1 MVFLHMINHNLS
13 SEMIRKIKLLILIL
27 ILHSNQG
34 LSQTREIGGTG
45 DFVDGIAAIVN
56 DGVVLR
62 SEVEDQV
69 TMLMRN
75 FERQGAQLPP
85 IGQLRE
91 DVLERL
97 ILQRIQLQ
105 RAERYGISISDE
117 GLNAAI
123 NNVAQNNNVT
133 FEEFPEV
140 LAAEGIDYFKYRNEL
155 KQQITLDE
163 LRQREVS
170 SRISVSQSEL
180 DSYLIL
186 QKEEDQKAYD
196 YDLSHILLPLTNRSG
211 QGEINRKQ
219 EMIIDLR
226 LRIENGE
233 AFESIAR
240 SFSEGQQSSNGG
252 RLGWMKGNE
261 LPEIFV
267 SAIRNTKIGEL
278 SQPFQSASGFHLLK
292 VNGIKGNDPVIEEQI
307 NVRHILIKTNEILD
321 DAAAEEKLKTIRT
334 QIIDEG
340 DFGAVA
346 SAVSEDPGSAQDG
359 GDMGWAPRG
368 FFVPEFEEIAY
379 SLEMNQISTPFKSRY
394 GWHIIQ
400 FMGQRSHDITEEVQR
415 RKAVSAIRNL
425 KLSDEIEIWAREL
438 RDEAYVEKLPF
449 D

>member
-75 FERQGAQLPP
+75 FEKQGAQLPP

-379 SLEMNQISTPFKSRY
+379 SLEMNQISAPFKSRY

>member
-13 SEMIRKIKLLILIL
+13 SDMIRKIKLLILIL

-34 LSQTREIGGTG
+34 VTQTREIGGTG

-69 TMLMRN
+69 TMLLRN

-186 QKEEDQKAYD
+186 QREEDQKAYD
-196 YDLSHILLPLTNRSG
+196 YDLSHILVPLTSRSG

-219 EMIIDLR
+219 ELIIDLR
-226 LRIENGE
+226 LKIENGE
-233 AFESIAR
+233 AFETIAR
-240 SFSEGQQSSNGG
+240 NFSGGQQSSNGG
-252 RLGWMKGNE
+252 RLGWMKGSE

-278 SQPFQSASGFHLLK
+278 SQTFQSASGFHLLQ

-379 SLEMNQISTPFKSRY
+379 SLEMNQISAPFKSRY

>member
-69 TMLMRN
+69 TMLLRN

-379 SLEMNQISTPFKSRY
+379 SLEMNQIISN
-394 GWHIIQ
+394 
-400 FMGQRSHDITEEVQR
+400 E
-415 RKAVSAIRNL
+415 
-425 KLSDEIEIWAREL
+425 
-438 RDEAYVEKLPF
+438 
-449 D
+449 

>member
-69 TMLMRN
+69 TMLLRN

-186 QKEEDQKAYD
+186 QREEDQKAYD
-196 YDLSHILLPLTNRSG
+196 YDLSHILVPLTSRSG

-219 EMIIDLR
+219 ELIIDLR

-233 AFESIAR
+233 AFETIAR
-240 SFSEGQQSSNGG
+240 NFSEGQQSSNGG
-252 RLGWMKGNE
+252 RLGWMKGSE

-292 VNGIKGNDPVIEEQI
+292 VNGIKGNDPVIEEQV

-379 SLEMNQISTPFKSRY
+379 SLEMNQISAPFKSRY

>member
-34 LSQTREIGGTG
+34 VTQTREIGGTG

-69 TMLMRN
+69 TMLLRN

-123 NNVAQNNNVT
+123 NNVAQNNNVA

-186 QKEEDQKAYD
+186 QREEDQKAYD
-196 YDLSHILLPLTNRSG
+196 YDLSHILVPLTSRSG

-219 EMIIDLR
+219 ELIIDLR

-233 AFESIAR
+233 AFETIAR
-240 SFSEGQQSSNGG
+240 NFSEGQQSSNGG
-252 RLGWMKGNE
+252 RLGWMKGSE

-267 SAIRNTKIGEL
+267 SAIRNTKISEL
-278 SQPFQSASGFHLLK
+278 SQPFQSASGFHLLR

-379 SLEMNQISTPFKSRY
+379 SLEMNQISAPFKSRY

>member
-1 MVFLHMINHNLS
+1 M
-13 SEMIRKIKLLILIL
+13 
-27 ILHSNQG
+27 
-34 LSQTREIGGTG
+34 
-45 DFVDGIAAIVN
+45 
-56 DGVVLR
+56 
-62 SEVEDQV
+62 
-69 TMLMRN
+69 
-75 FERQGAQLPP
+75 
-85 IGQLRE
+85 
-91 DVLERL
+91 
-97 ILQRIQLQ
+97 
-105 RAERYGISISDE
+105 
-117 GLNAAI
+117 NAAI

-196 YDLSHILLPLTNRSG
+196 YDLSHILLPLTSRSG

-278 SQPFQSASGFHLLK
+278 SQPFQSASGFHL
-292 VNGIKGNDPVIEEQI
+292 
-307 NVRHILIKTNEILD
+307 
-321 DAAAEEKLKTIRT
+321 A
-334 QIIDEG
+334 
-340 DFGAVA
+340 
-346 SAVSEDPGSAQDG
+346 
-359 GDMGWAPRG
+359 
-368 FFVPEFEEIAY
+368 
-379 SLEMNQISTPFKSRY
+379 
-394 GWHIIQ
+394 
-400 FMGQRSHDITEEVQR
+400 
-415 RKAVSAIRNL
+415 
-425 KLSDEIEIWAREL
+425 
-438 RDEAYVEKLPF
+438 
-449 D
+449 

>member
-1 MVFLHMINHNLS
+1 MVILHMINHNLS

-34 LSQTREIGGTG
+34 VTQTREIGGTG

-69 TMLMRN
+69 TMLIRN
-75 FERQGAQLPP
+75 FERQGAQPPP

-186 QKEEDQKAYD
+186 QREEDQKAYD
-196 YDLSHILLPLTNRSG
+196 YDLSHILVPLSSRSAKA
-211 QGEINRKQ
+211 EINRKQ
-219 EMIIDLR
+219 GLIIDLR
-226 LRIENGE
+226 SRIENGE
-233 AFESIAR
+233 AFETIAR
-240 SFSEGQQSSNGG
+240 NFSEGQQSSNGG
-252 RLGWMKGNE
+252 RLGWMKGSE
-261 LPEIFV
+261 LPEIFL
-267 SAIRNTKIGEL
+267 SAIINTKIGEL
-278 SQPFQSASGFHLLK
+278 SEPFQSASGLHLLK
-292 VNGIKGNDPVIEEQI
+292 VNGVKGNDAVIEEQV
-307 NVRHILIKTNEILD
+307 NVRHILIKTNQILD

-379 SLEMNQISTPFKSRY
+379 SLEMNQISAPFKSRY
-394 GWHIIQ
+394 G
-400 FMGQRSHDITEEVQR
+400 
-415 RKAVSAIRNL
+415 
-425 KLSDEIEIWAREL
+425 
-438 RDEAYVEKLPF
+438 
-449 D
+449 

>member
-69 TMLMRN
+69 TMLLRN

-196 YDLSHILLPLTNRSG
+196 YDLSHILLPLTSRSG

-219 EMIIDLR
+219 EIIIDLR

-379 SLEMNQISTPFKSRY
+379 SLEMNQISAPFKSRY
-394 GWHIIQ
+394 GWHIIK
-400 FMGQRSHDITEEVQR
+400 FMGERSHDFTEEVQR

>member
-13 SEMIRKIKLLILIL
+13 SDMIKKIKLLILIL

-34 LSQTREIGGTG
+34 VTQTREIGGTG

-69 TMLMRN
+69 TMLLRN

-186 QKEEDQKAYD
+186 QREEDQKAYD
-196 YDLSHILLPLTNRSG
+196 YDLSHILVPLTSRSG

-219 EMIIDLR
+219 ELIMDLR

-233 AFESIAR
+233 AFETIAR
-240 SFSEGQQSSNGG
+240 NFSEGQQSSNGG
-252 RLGWMKGNE
+252 RLGWMKGSE

-278 SQPFQSASGFHLLK
+278 SQPFQSASGFHLLQ

-379 SLEMNQISTPFKSRY
+379 SLEINQISAPFKSRY

>member
-1 MVFLHMINHNLS
+1 MVFLHMINHNLYLD
-13 SEMIRKIKLLILIL
+13 MIRKIKLLILIL

-34 LSQTREIGGTG
+34 VTQTREIGGTG

-69 TMLMRN
+69 TMLLRN

-186 QKEEDQKAYD
+186 QREEDQKAYD
-196 YDLSHILLPLTNRSG
+196 YDLSHILVPLTSRSG
-211 QGEINRKQ
+211 QGEINQKQ
-219 EMIIDLR
+219 ELIIDLR

-233 AFESIAR
+233 AFETIAR
-240 SFSEGQQSSNGG
+240 NFSEGQQSSNGG
-252 RLGWMKGNE
+252 RLGWMKGSE

-278 SQPFQSASGFHLLK
+278 SQPFQSASGFHLLQ

-334 QIIDEG
+334 QIIDKG

-379 SLEMNQISTPFKSRY
+379 SLEMNQISAPFKSRY

>member
-1 MVFLHMINHNLS
+1 MVILHMINHNLF
-13 SEMIRKIKLLILIL
+13 SEMNRKIKLLILIL
-27 ILHSNQG
+27 ILYSSQG
-34 LSQTREIGGTG
+34 VTQTREIGGAG

-69 TMLMRN
+69 TLLLRN

-123 NNVAQNNNVT
+123 NNVALNNNVT
-133 FEEFPEV
+133 FEEFPEI

-196 YDLSHILLPLTNRSG
+196 YDLSHILLPITSRSG
-211 QGEINRKQ
+211 EGEINRKQ

-226 LRIENGE
+226 LRIQEGEN
-233 AFESIAR
+233 FESIAR
-240 SFSEGQQSSNGG
+240 SFSEGQQSTNGG
-252 RLGWMKGNE
+252 RLGWMKGSE

-292 VNGIKGNDPVIEEQI
+292 VNGIKGNDPVIEDQI

-359 GDMGWAPRG
+359 GDMGWAPKG

-379 SLEMNQISTPFKSRY
+379 SLEMNQISAPFRSRY

-400 FMGQRSHDITEEVQR
+400 YMGQRSHDITEEVQR

-425 KLSDEIEIWAREL
+425 KLSDETEIWAREL

>member
-69 TMLMRN
+69 TMLLRN

-196 YDLSHILLPLTNRSG
+196 YDLSHILLPLTSRSG
-211 QGEINRKQ
+211 QAEINRKQ

-379 SLEMNQISTPFKSRY
+379 SLEMNQISAPFKSRY

-400 FMGQRSHDITEEVQR
+400 FMGQRSHDITQEVQR

>member
-69 TMLMRN
+69 TMLLRN

-196 YDLSHILLPLTNRSG
+196 YDLSHILLPLTSRSG

-226 LRIENGE
+226 SRIENGE

-379 SLEMNQISTPFKSRY
+379 SLEMNQISQPFRSRY

>member
-1 MVFLHMINHNLS
+1 MVFLHMINHNLC

-69 TMLMRN
+69 TMLLRN

-196 YDLSHILLPLTNRSG
+196 YDLSHILLPLTSRSG

-379 SLEMNQISTPFKSRY
+379 SLEMNQISQPFRSRY

>member
-13 SEMIRKIKLLILIL
+13 SDMIRKVKLLILLL
-27 ILHSNQG
+27 ILYSNQG
-34 LSQTREIGGTG
+34 VTQTREIGGTG

-69 TMLMRN
+69 TMLLRN

-140 LAAEGIDYFKYRNEL
+140 LAAEGVDYFKYRNEL

-186 QKEEDQKAYD
+186 QREEDQKAYD
-196 YDLSHILLPLTNRSG
+196 YDLSHILVPLTSRSG

-219 EMIIDLR
+219 ELIMDLR

-233 AFESIAR
+233 AFETIAR
-240 SFSEGQQSSNGG
+240 NFSEGQQSSNGG
-252 RLGWMKGNE
+252 RLGWMKGSE

-267 SAIRNTKIGEL
+267 SAIRNIKIGEL
-278 SQPFQSASGFHLLK
+278 SQPFQSASGFHLLQ

-379 SLEMNQISTPFKSRY
+379 SLEINQISAPFKSRY

>member
-27 ILHSNQG
+27 ILNSNQG
-34 LSQTREIGGTG
+34 LSQTRELGGTG

-69 TMLMRN
+69 TMLLRN

-196 YDLSHILLPLTNRSG
+196 YDLSHILLPLTSRSG

-379 SLEMNQISTPFKSRY
+379 SLEMNQISAPFKSRY

>member
-1 MVFLHMINHNLS
+1 
-13 SEMIRKIKLLILIL
+13 MIRKIKLLILIL
-27 ILHSNQG
+27 ILHTNQG

-69 TMLMRN
+69 TMLLRN

-186 QKEEDQKAYD
+186 QKEEGQKAYD
-196 YDLSHILLPLTNRSG
+196 YDLSHILVPLTSRSG

-219 EMIIDLR
+219 ELIIDLR

-233 AFESIAR
+233 AFETIAR
-240 SFSEGQQSSNGG
+240 NFSEGQQSSNGG
-252 RLGWMKGNE
+252 RLGWMKGSE

-267 SAIRNTKIGEL
+267 SAIRNTKIDEL

-379 SLEMNQISTPFKSRY
+379 SLEMNQISAPFKSRY

>member
-34 LSQTREIGGTG
+34 VTQTREIGGTG

-69 TMLMRN
+69 TMLLRN

-186 QKEEDQKAYD
+186 QREEDQKAYD
-196 YDLSHILLPLTNRSG
+196 YDLSHILVPLTSRSG

-219 EMIIDLR
+219 ELIIDLR

-233 AFESIAR
+233 AFETIAR
-240 SFSEGQQSSNGG
+240 NFSEGQQSSNGG
-252 RLGWMKGNE
+252 RLGWMKGSE

-292 VNGIKGNDPVIEEQI
+292 VNGIKGNDPVIEEQV

-379 SLEMNQISTPFKSRY
+379 SLEMNQISVPFKSRY

>member
-69 TMLMRN
+69 TMLLRN

-105 RAERYGISISDE
+105 RADRYGISISDE

-196 YDLSHILLPLTNRSG
+196 YDLSHILLPLTSRSG

-359 GDMGWAPRG
+359 GNMGWTPRG

-379 SLEMNQISTPFKSRY
+379 SLEMNQISQPFRSRY

-415 RKAVSAIRNL
+415 RKAVSAIRNM

>member
-13 SEMIRKIKLLILIL
+13 SDMIRKIKLLILIL

-34 LSQTREIGGTG
+34 VTQTREIGGTG

-69 TMLMRN
+69 TMLLRN

-186 QKEEDQKAYD
+186 QREEDQKAYD
-196 YDLSHILLPLTNRSG
+196 YDLSHILVPLTSRSG

-219 EMIIDLR
+219 ELIIDLR

-233 AFESIAR
+233 AFETIAR
-240 SFSEGQQSSNGG
+240 NFSEGQQSSNGG
-252 RLGWMKGNE
+252 RLGWMKGSE

-278 SQPFQSASGFHLLK
+278 SQPFQSGSGFHLLQ

-379 SLEMNQISTPFKSRY
+379 SLEMNQISAPFKSRY

>member
-69 TMLMRN
+69 TMLLRN

-170 SRISVSQSEL
+170 SRISVSLSEL

-196 YDLSHILLPLTNRSG
+196 YDLSHILLPLTSRSG
-211 QGEINRKQ
+211 QAEINRKQ

-261 LPEIFV
+261 LPEIFL
-267 SAIRNTKIGEL
+267 SAIRKTKIGEL

-379 SLEMNQISTPFKSRY
+379 SLEMNQISAPFKSRY

>member
-13 SEMIRKIKLLILIL
+13 SDMIRKIKLLILIL

-34 LSQTREIGGTG
+34 VTQTREIGGTG

-69 TMLMRN
+69 TMLLRN

-133 FEEFPEV
+133 FEDFPEV

-186 QKEEDQKAYD
+186 QREEDQKAYD
-196 YDLSHILLPLTNRSG
+196 YDLSHILVPLTSRSG

-219 EMIIDLR
+219 ELIIDLR

-233 AFESIAR
+233 AFETIAR
-240 SFSEGQQSSNGG
+240 NFSEGQQSSNGG
-252 RLGWMKGNE
+252 RLGWMKGSE
-261 LPEIFV
+261 LPEIFM

-379 SLEMNQISTPFKSRY
+379 SLEMNQISAPFKSRY

>member
-34 LSQTREIGGTG
+34 VTQTREIGGTG

-69 TMLMRN
+69 TMLLRN

-123 NNVAQNNNVT
+123 NNVAQNNNVA

-186 QKEEDQKAYD
+186 QREEDQKAYD
-196 YDLSHILLPLTNRSG
+196 YDLSHILVPLTSRSG

-219 EMIIDLR
+219 ELITDLR

-233 AFESIAR
+233 AFETIAR
-240 SFSEGQQSSNGG
+240 NFSEGQQSSNGG
-252 RLGWMKGNE
+252 RLGWMKGSE

-267 SAIRNTKIGEL
+267 SAIRNTKISEL
-278 SQPFQSASGFHLLK
+278 SQPFQSASGFHLLR

-379 SLEMNQISTPFKSRY
+379 SLEMNQISAPFKSRY

>member
-69 TMLMRN
+69 TMLLRN

-170 SRISVSQSEL
+170 SRISVSLSEL

-196 YDLSHILLPLTNRSG
+196 YDLSHILLPLTSRSG
-211 QGEINRKQ
+211 QAEINRKQ

-379 SLEMNQISTPFKSRY
+379 SLEMNQISAPFKSRY

>member
-1 MVFLHMINHNLS
+1 MVFLHMINHNLF
-13 SEMIRKIKLLILIL
+13 SEMNKKIKLLILIL
-27 ILHSNQG
+27 VLHSNQG
-34 LSQTREIGGTG
+34 VAQTREIGGAG

-56 DGVVLR
+56 DGIVLR

-69 TMLMRN
+69 TMILRN
-75 FERQGAQLPP
+75 LERQGAQIPP

-105 RAERYGISISDE
+105 RAERYGINISDE

-123 NNVAQNNNVT
+123 NNVALNNNVT
-133 FEEFPEV
+133 FEQFPEV
-140 LAAEGIDYFKYRNEL
+140 LAAEGVDYFKYRNEL

-170 SRISVSQSEL
+170 SRISVSPSEL

-196 YDLSHILLPLTNRSG
+196 YDLSHILLPITSRSG
-211 QGEINRKQ
+211 EGEINRKQ
-219 EMIIDLR
+219 EAIIDLR
-226 LRIENGE
+226 LRIQEGE
-233 AFESIAR
+233 TFESIAR
-240 SFSEGQQSSNGG
+240 NFSEGQQSSNGG
-252 RLGWMKGNE
+252 RLGWMKGSE

-267 SAIRNTKIGEL
+267 SAIRDTKIGEL
-278 SQPFQSASGFHLLK
+278 SQPFQSSSGFHLLK
-292 VNGIKGNDPVIEEQI
+292 VNGIKGNDPVIEDQI
-307 NVRHILIKTNEILD
+307 NVRHILIRTNEILD

-379 SLEMNQISTPFKSRY
+379 SLEMNQISVPFKSRY

>member
-69 TMLMRN
+69 TMLLRN

-85 IGQLRE
+85 IEQLRE

-196 YDLSHILLPLTNRSG
+196 YDLSHILLPLTSRSG

-233 AFESIAR
+233 TFESIAR

-261 LPEIFV
+261 LPEIFL
-267 SAIRNTKIGEL
+267 SAIRKTKIGEL

-379 SLEMNQISTPFKSRY
+379 SLEINQISAPFKSRY

>member
-1 MVFLHMINHNLS
+1 MVFLNMINHNLS

-69 TMLMRN
+69 TMLLRN

-196 YDLSHILLPLTNRSG
+196 YDLSHILLPLTSRSG
-211 QGEINRKQ
+211 QAEINRKQ

-379 SLEMNQISTPFKSRY
+379 SLEMNQISAPFKSRY

-400 FMGQRSHDITEEVQR
+400 FMGQRSHDITQEVQR

>member
-69 TMLMRN
+69 TMLLRN

-170 SRISVSQSEL
+170 SRISVSLSEL

-196 YDLSHILLPLTNRSG
+196 YDLSHILLPLTSRSG

-219 EMIIDLR
+219 EMIINLR
-226 LRIENGE
+226 SRIENGE

-379 SLEMNQISTPFKSRY
+379 SLEMNQISAPFKSRY